1 MTEKIVLL
9 GCGQTAQALI
19 ARLRAEQFGGSI
31 YATTRDAE
39 RQVALAALGA
49 EPILL
54 ADSEALLK
62 GDRSNFQKLF
72 AKARILVS
80 FPPGG
85 NSDEVLSAIAG
96 SAGAESIV
104 YISSTGVYGGAT
116 GVVDESTAV
125 AASPSALPRLAAEEC
140 WRRQGAVIVRA
151 PGLYSPASG
160 LHLRLLS
167 GNYRLPANGSNY
179 VSRIHLD
186 DLARLILACF
196 ERARAGST
204 YVAGD
209 LLPARHIDVVTWLCE
224 RLSLPLPASVPLE
237 QVSPTLRGNRQVNA
251 AKILNDMGVSLTY
264 PTYVE
269 GYSHCLSFLNTAS
282 AGRQP
287 SV

>member
-1 MTEKIVLL
+1 MTEKVVLL
-9 GCGQTAQALI
+9 GCGQTARALI
-19 ARLRAEQFGGSI
+19 ARMRAEQFCGSI
-31 YATTRDAE
+31 YATTRDAD
-39 RQVALAALGA
+39 RQAELAALGT
-49 EPILL
+49 EPIVLPE
-54 ADSEALLK
+54 AEALLK
-62 GDRSNFQKLF
+62 GDQANFQKLF
-72 AKARILVS
+72 EGARILVS

-85 NSDEVLSAIAG
+85 KSDEVLSTIAA

-116 GVVDESTAV
+116 GVVDENTAVDTSTAM
-125 AASPSALPRLAAEEC
+125 PRLAAEEL
-140 WRRQGAVIVRA
+140 WRRQGAIVVRA

-160 LHLRLLS
+160 LHLRLIS

-186 DLARLILACF
+186 DLARLIIACF
-196 ERARAGST
+196 ERAKPGTT

-209 LLPARHIDVVTWLCE
+209 LLPAPHIEVVTWLCQ

-251 AKILNDMGVSLTY
+251 AKILKDMAVSLTY

-269 GYSHCLSFLNTAS
+269 GYTHCLSVLNTS
-282 AGRQP
+282 SLRREP